1 MQNGLLDQQ
10 HEALMRPL
18 RSSRVAKRQQGG
30 KTLSYLEAWDVRA
43 HLIRMFGFAN
53 FDIELLDQQFLGM
66 REYVTKDG
74 KPMVEPYW
82 FAKIQLTVRGERG
95 QALAVYSDAAVGSNA
110 APDYLLVDAHDNA
123 IKTACSDALKRCA
136 INLGTQFGLSLY
148 DNGSTSDVVRVTVL
162 KPETVEPEAEA
173 TAEQVANLEHTL
185 GAQEVQSTEP
195 EAADAEQS

>member
-1 MQNGLLDQQ
+1 
-10 HEALMRPL
+10 
-18 RSSRVAKRQQGG
+18 
-30 KTLSYLEAWDVRA
+30 
-43 HLIRMFGFAN
+43 
-53 FDIELLDQQFLGM
+53 
-66 REYVTKDG
+66 
-74 KPMVEPYW
+74 
-82 FAKIQLTVRGERG
+82 
-95 QALAVYSDAAVGSNA
+95 
-110 APDYLLVDAHDNA
+110 
-123 IKTACSDALKRCA
+123 LKRCA